1 MPYSLRIKPHLDK
14 VFEKLGRKDS
24 TQLDAIH
31 KKVKQ
36 IIDDPY
42 RFKPLRAPMQ
52 HIRRVHIMGS
62 FVLLY
67 TIIESEKAVEL
78 LDYDHHD
85 HIYQTK

>member
-1 MPYSLRIKPHLDK
+1 VTYSLKTKPRVDK
-14 VFEKLGRKDS
+14 IFEKLGKKDPV
-24 TQLDAIH
+24 QLDAIH

-36 IIDDPY
+36 ILEESH

-52 HIRRVHIMGS
+52 HIRRVHIMSS

-67 TIIESEKAVEL
+67 TINESEQSIEL

-85 HIYQTK
+85 NVYQ